1 MFLSARG
8 SGSADRSAV
17 RGGCGGGGG
26 RCWWLEKVGRAG
38 GGGGGRLAAAFSSGL
53 YGKNGTTR
61 DGSWREATGGDG
73 FGGRAAGESY

>member
-1 MFLSARG
+1 
-8 SGSADRSAV
+8 
-17 RGGCGGGGG
+17 
-26 RCWWLEKVGRAG
+26 VGRAG